1 MSHPRAVQPNMGRSM
16 GGGSLYHNSPQAP
29 SSGRPYSSHA
39 QPQGGPSNASSHANH
54 HLPGLNNN
62 PAAPGSGPS
71 AHASGNGIGGGP
83 NQPTISQ
90 TVALILQLGAERNMQ
105 ASQMLGL
112 GGSKSG
118 NLTTPILARL
128 DKEVESVWVHAGRV
142 AEAIGDWSRALSSYE
157 TALRHSP
164 YNIEALAS
172 TGNILRQQE
181 KFVEASEYF
190 TRFLHL
196 NDTAGEVWGAL
207 GRSSYCSERQ

>member
-1 MSHPRAVQPNMGRSM
+1 
-16 GGGSLYHNSPQAP
+16 
-29 SSGRPYSSHA
+29 
-39 QPQGGPSNASSHANH
+39 
-54 HLPGLNNN
+54 
-62 PAAPGSGPS
+62 
-71 AHASGNGIGGGP
+71 
-83 NQPTISQ
+83 
-90 TVALILQLGAERNMQ
+90 
-105 ASQMLGL
+105 MLGL

-207 GRSSYCSERQ
+207 GRSSH